1 MTQIK
6 GRAAIVTG
14 GGSGIGMGIAKE
26 LAKEGASVA
35 VADIKLE
42 NAQKVADAITAA
54 GGKAVAVH
62 VDVCERGSIRKMKDD
77 AEAALG
83 PISLVFANAGATSF
97 DALTDM
103 SDDDVD
109 WIIQVN
115 LMGVINTTRAFL
127 PDMIARGQGGH
138 VCTTASQ
145 AGLCPS
151 SIPVHV
157 PYSAA
162 KMGIIGFTRN
172 LACEMEQHNIS
183 TTTYC
188 PGGVASGMKVNNS
201 SYRPAK
207 FGAPQSGPVKIS
219 AASHRGNA
227 QPTSF
232 YTPDKIAPMVLLAV
246 KHDRAFVFDH
256 SEDRKRFQ
264 DDYSSVVEACFDDI
278 AAYERVFGVP
288 EANPTGPELI
298 ENS

>member
-6 GRAAIVTG
+6 GRAAVVTG

-26 LAKEGASVA
+26 LAREGASVA

-42 NAQKVADAITAA
+42 NAQKVADAINAA
-54 GGKAVAVH
+54 GGKAVALH
-62 VDVCERGSIRKMKDD
+62 VDVCERGSIRQMKLD

-97 DALTDM
+97 DAITDM
-103 SDDDVD
+103 SDDDID

-138 VCTTASQ
+138 ICGTASM
-145 AGLCPS
+145 AGLAPS

-162 KMGIIGFTRN
+162 KMGIIGFIRN
-172 LACEMEQHNIS
+172 LSCELEQHRIG
-183 TTTYC
+183 TTAYC

-207 FGAPQSGPVKIS
+207 FGASQEGPVKIS
-219 AASHRGNA
+219 GASYRRNSK
-227 QPTSF
+227 PTVF

-246 KHDRAFVFDH
+246 KNDRPFVFDH
-256 SEDRKRFQ
+256 SDDRERFRE
-264 DDYSSVVEACFDDI
+264 DYSSVVEACFDDI
-278 AAYERVFGVP
+278 AAYERIFGIP
-288 EANPTGPELI
+288 EANPTGAELR
-298 ENS
+298 ED